1 MLRFAAMVA
10 QQQPG
15 ALLIGPD
22 TGYRDWQGW
31 LTEYLPIVDKNA
43 IAPPMVDSVSSR
55 RSSSSSS
62 SSSHVVHTTAAAAAA
77 AAAAVLLAAKPCGP
91 ASKACCNPATVP
103 AQLCPGGISCEA
115 CGGGN
120 ACECPTAPSPGPS
133 PGPSPA
139 PASNTRLTVV
149 NGCNSGPMCVRRE
162 ESGKRER
169 SNVTLHSLWVNTTV
183 DEAMKK
189 NREVIV
195 LQCTRTVCVVSTM
208 FIAGGPNTYIV
219 MNPSPSPPPPSAS
232 SLSSPPPRLPGGS
245 PTLTRAELAP
255 IRRMS

>member
-1 MLRFAAMVA
+1 MLRFATMVA

-43 IAPPMVDSVSSR
+43 IAPPMTDSVSSR
-55 RSSSSSS
+55 KSRPSGF
-62 SSSHVVHTTAAAAAA
+62 SSSHVVHATTAV

-91 ASKACCNPATVP
+91 ASKACCNPAIVP

-139 PASNTRLTVV
+139 PTSNTRLTVI
-149 NGCNSGPMCVRRE
+149 NGCNSGPMYVQRD

-169 SNVTLHSLWVNTTV
+169 SHVTCYTHSGIHSVK
-183 DEAMKK
+183 EAMKTK
-189 NREVIV
+189 TNREVVV
-195 LQCTRTVCVVSTM
+195 L
-208 FIAGGPNTYIV
+208 
-219 MNPSPSPPPPSAS
+219 
-232 SLSSPPPRLPGGS
+232 
-245 PTLTRAELAP
+245 
-255 IRRMS
+255 